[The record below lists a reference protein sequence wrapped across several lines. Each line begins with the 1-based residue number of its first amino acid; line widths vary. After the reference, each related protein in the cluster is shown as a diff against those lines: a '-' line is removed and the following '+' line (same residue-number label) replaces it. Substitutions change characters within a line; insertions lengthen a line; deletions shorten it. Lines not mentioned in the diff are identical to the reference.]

1 MATVNLLGA
10 LALDDTAAATR
21 DAVLDLTGAHDTPAL
36 AAQPGI
42 ATLAVRRDADSIP
55 TADGDLSMLAV
66 DEEGRLKTSGKTASF
81 PVVTG
86 ALTTVAQT
94 VTADVSRASN
104 VVFHVKNTGA
114 ATMSVGTFVFEAS
127 IDSTN
132 GVDGTW
138 FSIRAVRSNANTI
151 DNQSGTLGLVAGAG
165 LTYSWAASVNAYQW
179 MRVRCTVIPTAT
191 SIKHRNVDYPARL
204 LRDRA
209 HPRRPGQRDP
219 ARQWDRHG
227 RPHVRLR
234 LRPHDRRDHQ
244 RRDRPQC
251 HRLALRHHSEQSHHD
266 RRLPQA
272 VLEGDRA
279 HSRDRRPAHH
289 PAHPRWHHADA
300 QPRRDRPALRTRHR
314 PRRHRRH
321 GRNRHHRQCRRC
333 ADRSHLRVAHHEHTR
348 GRMLV
353 MCPITT
359 TPPPTRQTL

>member
-66 DEEGRLKTSGKTASF
+66 DEEGRLKTSSKTSF

-165 LTYSWAASVNAYQW
+165 LTYSWAASVNAYKW
-179 MRVRCTVIPTAT
+179 MRLRCSVATTASSIATWTIRRGSYATEPIPAAQASATQPVSGNVVAAPTSGFVYALTTAATTNAVIA
-191 SIKHRNVDYPARL
+191 RNVIASLYVITASNPTTTAAYLKLYSKATAPTVGTDVPLITLPIPAGTTQTL
-204 LRDRA
+204 NLGA
-209 HPRRPGQRDP
+209 IGQRFGLGI
-219 ARQWDRHG
+219 A
-227 RPHVRLR
+227 
-234 LRPHDRRDHQ
+234 
-244 RRDRPQC
+244 
-251 HRLALRHHSEQSHHD
+251 LAVTGGMAATDTTAS
-266 RRLPQA
+266 
-272 VLEGDRA
+272 
-279 HSRDRRPAHH
+279 
-289 PAHPRWHHADA
+289 
-300 QPRRDRPALRTRHR
+300 
-314 PRRHRRH
+314 
-321 GRNRHHRQCRRC
+321 
-333 ADRSHLRVAHHEHTR
+333 VAGVQIAATY
-348 GRMLV
+348 V
-353 MCPITT
+353 
-359 TPPPTRQTL
+359 

>member
-165 LTYSWAASVNAYQW
+165 LTYSWEASVNAYQW
-179 MRVRCTVIPTAT
+179 MRLRCSVATTASSIATWTILRGSYATEPIPAAQASATQPVSGTVTVSGNVVAAPTSGFVYALTTAAT
-191 SIKHRNVDYPARL
+191 TNAVIARNVIASLYVITASNPTTTAAYLKLYSKATAPTVGTDAPLITLPIPAGTTQTL
-204 LRDRA
+204 NLGA
-209 HPRRPGQRDP
+209 IGQRFGLGI
-219 ARQWDRHG
+219 A
-227 RPHVRLR
+227 
-234 LRPHDRRDHQ
+234 
-244 RRDRPQC
+244 
-251 HRLALRHHSEQSHHD
+251 LAVTGGMAATDTTAS
-266 RRLPQA
+266 
-272 VLEGDRA
+272 
-279 HSRDRRPAHH
+279 
-289 PAHPRWHHADA
+289 
-300 QPRRDRPALRTRHR
+300 
-314 PRRHRRH
+314 
-321 GRNRHHRQCRRC
+321 
-333 ADRSHLRVAHHEHTR
+333 VAGVQIAATY
-348 GRMLV
+348 V
-353 MCPITT
+353 
-359 TPPPTRQTL
+359 

>member
-66 DEEGRLKTSGKTASF
+66 DEEGRLKTSGKAASF

-151 DNQSGTLGLVAGAG
+151 ETQIATLGLVAGAG
-165 LTYSWAASVNAYQW
+165 LTYSWEASVNAYQW
-179 MRVRCTVIPTAT
+179 MRLRCSVATTASSIATWTIRRGSYATEPIPAAQASATQPVSGNVVAAPTSGFVYALTTAATTNAVIA
-191 SIKHRNVDYPARL
+191 RNVIASLYVITASNPTTTAAYRKLYSKATAPIVGTDAPLITLPIPAGTTQTL
-204 LRDRA
+204 NLGA
-209 HPRRPGQRDP
+209 IGQRFGLGI
-219 ARQWDRHG
+219 A
-227 RPHVRLR
+227 
-234 LRPHDRRDHQ
+234 
-244 RRDRPQC
+244 
-251 HRLALRHHSEQSHHD
+251 LAVTGGMAATDTTAS
-266 RRLPQA
+266 
-272 VLEGDRA
+272 
-279 HSRDRRPAHH
+279 
-289 PAHPRWHHADA
+289 
-300 QPRRDRPALRTRHR
+300 
-314 PRRHRRH
+314 
-321 GRNRHHRQCRRC
+321 
-333 ADRSHLRVAHHEHTR
+333 VAGVQIAATY
-348 GRMLV
+348 V
-353 MCPITT
+353 
-359 TPPPTRQTL
+359 

>member
-151 DNQSGTLGLVAGAG
+151 ETQIATLGLVAGAG
-165 LTYSWAASVNAYQW
+165 LTYSWEASVNAYQW
-179 MRVRCTVIPTAT
+179 MRLRCSVATTASSIATWTIRRGSYATEPIPAAQASATQPVSGNVVAAPTSGFVYALTTAATTNAVIA
-191 SIKHRNVDYPARL
+191 RNVIASLYVITASNPTTTAAYLKLYSKATAPTVGTDAPLITLPIPAGTTQTL
-204 LRDRA
+204 NLGA
-209 HPRRPGQRDP
+209 IGQRFGLGI
-219 ARQWDRHG
+219 A
-227 RPHVRLR
+227 
-234 LRPHDRRDHQ
+234 
-244 RRDRPQC
+244 
-251 HRLALRHHSEQSHHD
+251 LAVTGGMAATDTTAS
-266 RRLPQA
+266 
-272 VLEGDRA
+272 
-279 HSRDRRPAHH
+279 
-289 PAHPRWHHADA
+289 
-300 QPRRDRPALRTRHR
+300 
-314 PRRHRRH
+314 
-321 GRNRHHRQCRRC
+321 
-333 ADRSHLRVAHHEHTR
+333 VAGVQIAATY
-348 GRMLV
+348 V
-353 MCPITT
+353 
-359 TPPPTRQTL
+359 